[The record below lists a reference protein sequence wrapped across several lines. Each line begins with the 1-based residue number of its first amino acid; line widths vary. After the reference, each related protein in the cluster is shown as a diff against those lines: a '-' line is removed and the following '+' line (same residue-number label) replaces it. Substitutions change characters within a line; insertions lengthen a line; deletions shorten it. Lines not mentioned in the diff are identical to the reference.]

1 MNKIGSLGPI
11 VFVVSPEAIRTFDEF
26 TRSSAGRWA
35 KHEVLG
41 KKPLSQWIGPG
52 LDTISFTM
60 WFDVARRLNPRKELD
75 RLVELERK
83 GKAMPLIVGGKA
95 VGVGLWTITS
105 LEQSWKRIDG
115 RGNILFATANISLE
129 EYVK

>member
-1 MNKIGSLGPI
+1 MNKIGSLGPV

-60 WFDVARRLNPRKELD
+60 WFDVQRRLNPRKELD
-75 RLVELERK
+75 RLVELDRK

-105 LEQSWKRIDG
+105 LEQSWKTIDG
-115 RGNILFATANISLE
+115 KGNILFATANISLE